1 MKISEAAAASGCHLE
16 TIRYYERIGLLSKAA
31 RRENGYR
38 DYTSAEVE
46 RLRFITRGRELGFS
60 LEEIQSLLALA
71 EQTDMSCADVDRLAR
86 KHLVD
91 IQGRIQALQ
100 RMAQELAHT
109 IEACAGGARARCAIL
124 GDLQASA
131 DRSASIRSV
140 ASKDP
145 AHRGRKSGCRPMS
158 SVE

>member
-1 MKISEAAAASGCHLE
+1 MKISEAAIASGCHLE

-31 RRENGYR
+31 RRDNGYR

-86 KHLVD
+86 KHLAD

-100 RMAQELAHT
+100 RMAQELALT
-109 IEACAGGARARCAIL
+109 IEGCAGGARARCAIL
-124 GDLQASA
+124 SDLQAPA
-131 DRSASIRSV
+131 ERTAPNNTRATKGGRRPAVHRPGI
-140 ASKDP
+140 DP
-145 AHRGRKSGCRPMS
+145 
-158 SVE
+158 

>member
-31 RRENGYR
+31 RRDNGYR
-38 DYTSAEVE
+38 VYTHAEVE

-71 EQTDMSCADVDRLAR
+71 EQTDMPCADVDRMARQHLA
-86 KHLVD
+86 D

-100 RMAQELAHT
+100 RMAQELART
-109 IEACAGGARARCAIL
+109 IEGCAGGARARCAIL
-124 GDLQASA
+124 GDLQAPVDRTAPNTSSA
-131 DRSASIRSV
+131 P
-140 ASKDP
+140 KG
-145 AHRGRKSGCRPMS
+145 GRRAAAGRPGAGP
-158 SVE
+158 

>member
-31 RRENGYR
+31 RRDNGYR
-38 DYTSAEVE
+38 DYTHAEVE

-86 KHLVD
+86 EHLAD

-100 RMAQELAHT
+100 RMSEELART
-109 IEACAGGARARCAIL
+109 IEGCVGGARARCAIL
-124 GDLQASA
+124 SDLQAPA
-131 DRSASIRSV
+131 DRA
-140 ASKDP
+140 APNATP
-145 AHRGRKSGCRPMS
+145 ATKGGRRPAVHRPGIDA
-158 SVE
+158 